1 MEFVEL
7 GPVMKYDRETN
18 KFTSTVT
25 GGLCEERLAGQ
36 YLLDIASGLGYLHL
50 HHIAHRDLKPDNVLL
65 GKLGRCKIADF
76 GVAHYFEEDHAN
88 DKTLSVRSLERSHS
102 RAQIR
107 DTQGTYCFWAPE
119 MIQGDKKFNAYS
131 CDMWAAG
138 VCYFIFVTGKLPFY
152 AESPVEMF
160 DFIAQ
165 ASPVI
170 PNTLSNHS
178 RRVIFGLLATNIDT
192 RLTVQDLQSD
202 PWLKS
207 TELHS
212 TANGPDNLHLSAGDI
227 HHAFPTMTVK
237 QRMSVC
243 LSGARNSIA
252 STLSQA
258 SEAFHQIRRR
268 SYTFQGSQTGLNE

>member
-1 MEFVEL
+1 
-7 GPVMKYDRETN
+7 
-18 KFTSTVT
+18 
-25 GGLCEERLAGQ
+25 
-36 YLLDIASGLGYLHL
+36 
-50 HHIAHRDLKPDNVLL
+50 
-65 GKLGRCKIADF
+65 
-76 GVAHYFEEDHAN
+76 
-88 DKTLSVRSLERSHS
+88 
-102 RAQIR
+102 
-107 DTQGTYCFWAPE
+107 
-119 MIQGDKKFNAYS
+119 
-131 CDMWAAG
+131 MWAAG

-227 HHAFPTMTVK
+227 H
-237 QRMSVC
+237 
-243 LSGARNSIA
+243 LSLI
-252 STLSQA
+252 
-258 SEAFHQIRRR
+258 HI
-268 SYTFQGSQTGLNE
+268 